1 MAWQQSV
8 SQQQQYQGQSVQP
21 RQMGASAT
29 SESGTEGQSPVLL
42 EESVGFASNS
52 SEIGSFEM
60 EAVIRSL
67 AESNSKS
74 DNSKSDESGSASIS
88 MK

>member
-60 EAVIRSL
+60 EGVRSL